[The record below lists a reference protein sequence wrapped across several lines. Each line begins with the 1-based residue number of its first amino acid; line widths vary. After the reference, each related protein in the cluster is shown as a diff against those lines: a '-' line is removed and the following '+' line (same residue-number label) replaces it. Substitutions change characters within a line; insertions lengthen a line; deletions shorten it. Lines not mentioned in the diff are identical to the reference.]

1 MKRRKA
7 VMLFKRWL
15 PYLIPWVDVLLRTTE
30 RWKRRYYAYRVRRQV
45 RTMGDGLWIGGPTE
59 LSENTVLG
67 DNTHFTGMKVSGNGR
82 VEIGDNFHSGPGSK
96 IRTKTHNY
104 DNGTAIPYDE
114 TWIEEEV
121 IIGDNVWLGQDV
133 TVLPGVEIEEGA
145 IIQAGSVV
153 VDDIPKYAIAGGHPA
168 EVFKYRD
175 ENHYERLKREGE
187 FH

>member
-1 MKRRKA
+1 
-7 VMLFKRWL
+7 MLFKRWL
-15 PYLIPWVDVLLRTTE
+15 PYLIPWIDVLLRTTE

-96 IRTKTHNY
+96 IRTTTHNY

-114 TWIEEEV
+114 TW
-121 IIGDNVWLGQDV
+121 
-133 TVLPGVEIEEGA
+133 IEEGA